1 MNSIVPFF
9 GVSNDPKMRNPPM
22 NTSSMSTAM
31 PSRGLTRRHFLQA
44 AALTT
49 VGAVAGCQTT
59 IPVADR
65 QDIDAHVHVWTPDLS
80 RYPIHANFKPE
91 DLQPASFT
99 PEQLFAHTRPNGVR
113 RVVLIQMSFY
123 QFDNRYMLDS
133 LRRFPGVFSGVGIV
147 DEQAPRPQDRMREL
161 AAHGV
166 RGFRITPGQQS
177 IDAWMGSSGMA
188 AMWQAGADQGLALC
202 PLIGPA
208 ALPAID
214 RMCERFPRTRVVID
228 HFARIGVDGQI
239 REEQVEALCGLAR
252 HRNTYVKTSAFYALG
267 KKQPP
272 YTDLGPMIRRV
283 RDAFGAQRLMWASD
297 CPYQVDPGH
306 NYADSIALIRERLEF
321 LSATDREW
329 MLRRT
334 AEKVFFS

>member
-1 MNSIVPFF
+1 MTFIVPSFA
-9 GVSNDPKMRNPPM
+9 VSNDPKMRNPLM
-22 NTSSMSTAM
+22 N
-31 PSRGLTRRHFLQA
+31 PSPLSAVTPQPSLNRRHFLRA

-49 VGAVAGCQTT
+49 AGVVAGCQTT
-59 IPVADR
+59 AAVADR
-65 QDIDAHVHVWTPDLS
+65 QDIDAHVHVWTPDLG
-80 RYPIHANFKPE
+80 RYPIHASFKRE

-123 QFDNRYMLDS
+123 QFDNRYMLDA
-133 LRRFPGVFSGVGIV
+133 LRQFPGVFSGVGIV
-147 DEQAPRPQDRMREL
+147 DEKALRPQDRMREL
-161 AAHGV
+161 AAQGV

-177 IDAWMGSSGMA
+177 IEAWLGSPGMA

-214 RMCERFPRTRVVID
+214 GMCERFPRTRVVID

-239 REEQVEALCGLAR
+239 REEHVNALCGLAR
-252 HRNTYVKTSAFYALG
+252 HRHTYVKTSAFYALG

-306 NYADSIALIRERLEF
+306 TYADSIALIRERLEF